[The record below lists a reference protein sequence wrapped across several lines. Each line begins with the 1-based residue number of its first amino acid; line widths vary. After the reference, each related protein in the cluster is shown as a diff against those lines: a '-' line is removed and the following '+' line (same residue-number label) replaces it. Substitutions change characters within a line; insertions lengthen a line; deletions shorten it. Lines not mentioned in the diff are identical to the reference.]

1 MEKKLKKSYSKN
13 SRKEENLKKSR
24 PLEVKVENNDV
35 ERAMKILKKKMQN
48 ENIFRRL
55 RDKRHYEK
63 PSDKKRRVRREN
75 ARKYKK

>member
-1 MEKKLKKSYSKN
+1 MKKSG
-13 SRKEENLKKSR
+13 

-75 ARKYKK
+75 ARKYKKK